1 MTQENKY
8 SQHLEMNRNFPVDFS
23 NIQEESE
30 IKEASSKNMR
40 GLSLA

>member
-8 SQHLEMNRNFPVDFS
+8 SQHLEMDRNFPMDFS
-23 NIQEESE
+23 NIQEEFE
-30 IKEASSKNMR
+30 IKEPSSKNMK